1 MIQSPIT
8 ALIVFDAH
16 TDVDFVRSAL
26 PKGTSSQAIPL
37 SQGVERVLA
46 AFSDTAPDLLIVG
59 TSDASHSALELIGE
73 ARRRHDDSII
83 VALHHTSPNG
93 FLQRAFTV
101 GTDDLIALPQSAES
115 LAFAFEKALA
125 RRRREHTTSSPAPL
139 ICIMGPKGGTGKTLT
154 ACNLSVALA
163 DAGKRVALVDGD
175 LQFGDVGLALGLPPE
190 RTIYDLATTGGS
202 LDAEKIGSY
211 LIRHA
216 SGLDVLLAPKRPDE
230 AGSIDPHLLRRIYSI
245 LRATH
250 DYVVVDTPPAFTPEV
265 IATIDASSDVCV
277 VGMLDALSLKDTKI
291 GLETLGLMG
300 FDPSRITLVLN
311 RADTSVGIS
320 QGDVETILG
329 RKPDVLVPSDRAIP
343 RAITDATPIVTAS
356 PKSGAA
362 QAFRSLADTYLKETE
377 LVAQFAAA
385 DGEHEPGSPRRT
397 LLRRR

>member
-1 MIQSPIT
+1 LISSPTT
-8 ALIVFDAH
+8 ALVVFDAH

-46 AFSDTAPDLLIVG
+46 AFNDTDPDLLIIG
-59 TSDASHSALELIGE
+59 TADASHGALELIGE
-73 ARRRHDDSII
+73 ARRRHEDTII
-83 VALHHTSPNG
+83 VALHNASPNG

-101 GTDDLIALPQSAES
+101 GADDLIALPQSAES
-115 LAFAFEKALA
+115 LTFAFEKALA
-125 RRRREHTTSSPAPL
+125 RRRRAHTAKSPAPL
-139 ICIMGPKGGTGKTLT
+139 ICIVGPKGGTGKTLT
-154 ACNLSVALA
+154 SCNLGVALA
-163 DAGKRVALVDGD
+163 DAGKRVVLVDGD

-190 RTIYDLATTGGS
+190 RTIYDLATSGGT
-202 LDAEKIGSY
+202 LDAEKIAQY
-211 LIRHA
+211 LVRHA
-216 SGLDVLLAPKRPDE
+216 SGLDVLLAPTRPDE
-230 AGSIDPHLLRRIYSI
+230 AGSIDPHLLRRIYAV

-265 IATIDASSDVCV
+265 IATIDESSDLCV

-320 QGDVETILG
+320 QTDVETILG

-343 RAITDATPIVTAS
+343 RTITDAAPIVTAS

-362 QAFRSLADTYLKETE
+362 QAFRALATTYLKDNE
-377 LVAQFAAA
+377 LIADPAAA
-385 DGEHEPGSPRRT
+385 DGEQEPGQPRRT

>member
-1 MIQSPIT
+1 MIQSPTT
-8 ALIVFDAH
+8 ALVVFDAH
-16 TDVDFVRSAL
+16 TDVDFVRAAL

-46 AFSDTAPDLLIVG
+46 AVSDTVPDLLIVG

-73 ARRRHDDSII
+73 ARRRHDDTVI
-83 VALHHTSPNG
+83 VALHHASPNG

-101 GTDDLIALPQSAES
+101 GADDLIALPQSSES
-115 LAFAFEKALA
+115 LTFAFEKALA
-125 RRRREHTTSSPAPL
+125 RRKRAHSTSSPAPL
-139 ICIMGPKGGTGKTLT
+139 ICVVGPKGGTGKTLT
-154 ACNLSVALA
+154 SCNLGVALA
-163 DAGKRVALVDGD
+163 HAGKSVVLVDGD

-190 RTIYDLATTGGS
+190 RTIYDLATSGGT
-202 LDAEKIGSY
+202 LDAEKIEPY
-211 LIRHA
+211 LVRHA
-216 SGLDVLLAPKRPDE
+216 SGLDVLLAPTRPDE
-230 AGSIDPHLLRRIYSI
+230 AGSINPNLLRRIYSL
-245 LRATH
+245 LRTTH

-265 IATIDASSDVCV
+265 IATIDESSDLCV

-300 FDPSRITLVLN
+300 FDANRITLVLN

-320 QGDVETILG
+320 QGDVEAILG

-362 QAFRSLADTYLKETE
+362 QAFRALANTYLKETE
-377 LVAQFAAA
+377 LVAEPAAA
-385 DGEHEPGSPRRT
+385 EGEQEPGQPRRT